1 MTTSQHVLAC
11 IDGSAVTESVCDYA
25 AWYAS
30 KLNLPVGL
38 LHVSD
43 VPASIRRDLSGAIG
57 VNSRQLLLE
66 ELSQLDETR
75 AKVVNNY
82 SNALVQDA
90 KSHIQNNFNHVNHSA
105 HISHIDIRIYQR
117 RGKLLPAIERFKTE
131 NRAIIM
137 GRRGEDHKNSRINI
151 GSQIETVAR
160 ASDVPVLIC
169 SETFKEPSSYMIA
182 FDGSKTAIKAAW
194 MVARSPVL
202 KGLQGHIVMIG
213 SHNDD
218 AKQSL
223 SAAAAQLED
232 AGYSV
237 DAHHLSASD
246 AVHGLL
252 TFQADNHID
261 IMVVGAY
268 GHSKLQQL
276 FLGSTTTEII
286 ASTLSPVILVR

>member
-1 MTTSQHVLAC
+1 MTTSQHILAC

-30 KLNLPVGL
+30 KLNLPVAL
-38 LHVSD
+38 LHVSE
-43 VPASIRRDLSGAIG
+43 VPASTRRDLSGAIG
-57 VNSRQLLLE
+57 VNSRQFLLE
-66 ELSQLDETR
+66 ELTQLDEQR
-75 AKVVNNY
+75 AKVVNSY

-90 KSHIQNNFNHVNHSA
+90 KSHIQGNFTQV
-105 HISHIDIRIYQR
+105 DIRIYQR
-117 RGKLLPAIERFKTE
+117 RGKLLPAIEHFKAE
-131 NRAIIM
+131 NRAIVM
-137 GRRGEDHKNSRINI
+137 GRRGEDHKSSRINI

-160 ASDVPVLIC
+160 ASDVPILIC
-169 SETFKEPSSYMIA
+169 SETFKEPSSYMVA

-213 SHNDD
+213 NHND
-218 AKQSL
+218 ASKQSL

-232 AGYSV
+232 AGFSIA
-237 DAHHLSASD
+237 AHHLSASD
-246 AVHGLL
+246 AVDGLL
-252 TFQADNHID
+252 RFQVENNID
-261 IMVVGAY
+261 MMVVGAY

>member
-1 MTTSQHVLAC
+1 MTTSQHILAC

-30 KLNLPVGL
+30 RLNLPVGL

-43 VPASIRRDLSGAIG
+43 IPASVRRDLSGAIG
-57 VNSRQLLLE
+57 INSRQFLLE
-66 ELSQLDETR
+66 ELSQLDEQR
-75 AKVVNNY
+75 AKVVNSY

-90 KSHIQNNFNHVNHSA
+90 KSHIQNRFA
-105 HISHIDIRIYQR
+105 DINVRIYQR
-117 RGKLLPAIERFKTE
+117 HGKLLPSIEHFKEE
-131 NRAIIM
+131 NRAIVM

-160 ASDVPVLIC
+160 ASDIPILIC
-169 SETFKEPSSYMIA
+169 SETFKAPDSYMIA

-194 MVARSPVL
+194 MVAKSPLL
-202 KGLQGHIVMIG
+202 KGLKGHIVMVG
-213 SHNDD
+213 NHNEA
-218 AKQSL
+218 AKQSM
-223 SAAAAQLED
+223 SAAAAKLED
-232 AGYSV
+232 AGYIV
-237 DAHHLSASD
+237 EAHHLSASD
-246 AVHGLL
+246 AVDGLL
-252 TFQADNHID
+252 TFQVDNNID

-268 GHSKLQQL
+268 GHSKWQQL

>member
-1 MTTSQHVLAC
+1 MTTSQHILAC

-43 VPASIRRDLSGAIG
+43 VPASVRRDLSGAIG
-57 VNSRQLLLE
+57 INSRQFLLE
-66 ELSQLDETR
+66 ELSQLDEQR
-75 AKVVNNY
+75 AKVVNSY

-90 KSHIQNNFNHVNHSA
+90 KSHIQGSFADVNV
-105 HISHIDIRIYQR
+105 RIYQR
-117 RGKLLPAIERFKTE
+117 HGKLLPSIEHFKEE
-131 NRAIIM
+131 NRAIVM

-160 ASDVPVLIC
+160 ASDIPILIC

-182 FDGSKTAIKAAW
+182 FDGSKTSIKAAW
-194 MVARSPVL
+194 MVSKSSLL
-202 KGLQGHIVMIG
+202 KGLKGHIVMVG
-213 SHNDD
+213 NHNDA
-218 AKQSL
+218 AKQSM
-223 SAAAAQLED
+223 SAAAAKLED
-232 AGYSV
+232 AGFV
-237 DAHHLSASD
+237 VEAHHLSASD
-246 AVHGLL
+246 AVDGLL
-252 TFQADNHID
+252 TFQVDNDID

-268 GHSKLQQL
+268 GHSKWQQL

>member
-1 MTTSQHVLAC
+1 MTTSQHILAC

-43 VPASIRRDLSGAIG
+43 VPASVRRDLSGAIG
-57 VNSRQLLLE
+57 INSRQFLLE
-66 ELSQLDETR
+66 ELSQLDEQR
-75 AKVVNNY
+75 AKVVNSY

-90 KSHIQNNFNHVNHSA
+90 KSHIKDSFADVNV
-105 HISHIDIRIYQR
+105 RIYQR
-117 RGKLLPAIERFKTE
+117 HGKLLPSIEHFKEE
-131 NRAIIM
+131 NRAIVM

-160 ASDVPVLIC
+160 ASDIPILIC

-194 MVARSPVL
+194 MVAKSPLL
-202 KGLQGHIVMIG
+202 KGLKGHIVMVG
-213 SHNDD
+213 NHNEA
-218 AKQSL
+218 AKQSM
-223 SAAAAQLED
+223 SAAAAKLED
-232 AGYSV
+232 AGYIV
-237 DAHHLSASD
+237 EAHHLSASD
-246 AVHGLL
+246 AVDGLL
-252 TFQADNHID
+252 TFQVDNDID

-268 GHSKLQQL
+268 GHSKWQQL

>member
-1 MTTSQHVLAC
+1 MTTSQHILAC

-38 LHVSD
+38 MHVSD
-43 VPASIRRDLSGAIG
+43 VPVSTRRDLSGAIG
-57 VNSRQLLLE
+57 INSRQFLLE
-66 ELSQLDETR
+66 ELTQLDEQR
-75 AKVVNNY
+75 AKIENSY

-90 KSHIQNNFNHVNHSA
+90 KSHIQERFP
-105 HISHIDIRIYQR
+105 DINVRLYQR
-117 RGKLLPAIERFKTE
+117 HGKLLPAIEHFKTE
-131 NRAIIM
+131 NRAIVM
-137 GRRGEDHKNSRINI
+137 GRRGEDHKHSRINI

-169 SETFKEPSSYMIA
+169 SEPFKEPNSYMIA
-182 FDGSKTAIKAAW
+182 FDGSKTAIKAVW

-213 SHNDD
+213 SHNDA

-232 AGYSV
+232 AGFIV

-246 AVHGLL
+246 AVDGLL
-252 TFQADNHID
+252 KFQVDNHID
-261 IMVVGAY
+261 MMVVGAY

-286 ASTLSPVILVR
+286 ASTLSPVILLR

>member
-1 MTTSQHVLAC
+1 
-11 IDGSAVTESVCDYA
+11 VTESVCDYA

-38 LHVSD
+38 LHVSE
-43 VPASIRRDLSGAIG
+43 VPASTRRDLSGAIG

-66 ELSQLDETR
+66 ELTQMDEQR
-75 AKVVNNY
+75 AKVVNSY

-90 KSHIQNNFNHVNHSA
+90 KSHIQSDFGDIA
-105 HISHIDIRIYQR
+105 IRIYQR
-117 RGKLLPAIERFKTE
+117 HGKLLPAIEHFKTE
-131 NRAIIM
+131 NRAIVM

-160 ASDVPVLIC
+160 ASDVPILIC
-169 SETFKEPSSYMIA
+169 SETFKAPSSYMIA

-213 SHNDD
+213 SHNDA

-223 SAAAAQLED
+223 SAAAAQLEA
-232 AGYSV
+232 AGFV
-237 DAHHLSASD
+237 VAAHHLSAAD
-246 AVHGLL
+246 AVNGLL
-252 TFQADNHID
+252 AFQTENDVD